1 MTTLSVPLAPK
12 LENIVNSFVKEGYAS
27 NKAEVVR
34 KALIYLAEEK
44 AVQDVLEAEQEI
56 KDGKVLRGN
65 LDELAKKI
73 CK

>member
-12 LENIVNSFVKEGYAS
+12 LENIIDSFIKDGYAP

-34 KALIYLAEEK
+34 KALIFLAEER
-44 AVQDVLEAEQEI
+44 AIQDILEAEQEVR
-56 KDGKVLRGN
+56 DGKYFKGD
-65 LDELAKKI
+65 LDELVKKI